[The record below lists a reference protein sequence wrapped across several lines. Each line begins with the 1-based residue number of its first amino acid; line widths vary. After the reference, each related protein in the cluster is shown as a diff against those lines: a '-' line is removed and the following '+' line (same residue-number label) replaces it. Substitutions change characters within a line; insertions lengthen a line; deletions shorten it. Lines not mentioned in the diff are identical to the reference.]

1 MGRLRYLAKRLVL
14 AVPVVWL
21 GTSFTWYAI
30 FMGPIDPAAN
40 LVGETDPQAS
50 EKYQAIREQLG
61 LTKPPL
67 EQYVQFMTD
76 MAVFDLGQTW
86 VIYSGSPVNEL
97 ILDFLPR
104 TLWLGLWSVV
114 IAVFLGVPLGFYAG
128 LRSNTIADYITSLS
142 GISWRAM
149 PNFWLAAVILS
160 LLIGS
165 ESLFGFQWETVG
177 VPIDAVTGNPGLGYM
192 AGDPLAFFTEPE
204 NTLAAFKK
212 IAPAAIVLGSASMG
226 NEIRIGRTA
235 VMEVKN
241 EQFVDFA
248 RAKGVAGRWLVW
260 KHIFRNALIPLV
272 PIITTEAF
280 LLIGGSVLVEQVF
293 GISGMGSLFFQAAI
307 NGDIPVMGTLMYVFI
322 LMLVA
327 VNLLQDVLY
336 TVIDPRVGLEGE
348 G

>member
-1 MGRLRYLAKRLVL
+1 MGRLQYLTKRFLM
-14 AVPVVWL
+14 AIPVIWL

-30 FMGPIDPAAN
+30 FMGPIDPAAA
-40 LVGETDPQAS
+40 LVGQTDPQAS
-50 EKYQAIREQLG
+50 ERYQQIRDSLG
-61 LTKPPL
+61 LTEPPL
-67 EQYVQFMTD
+67 EQYVDYMTD
-76 MAVFDLGQTW
+76 LIVFDLGQTW
-86 VIYSGSPVNEL
+86 VVYSGSPVNAL

-114 IAVFLGVPLGFYAG
+114 IAVFIGVPLGFYAG
-128 LRSNTIADYITSLS
+128 LRSNTLADYITSLS

-160 LLIGS
+160 ALIGFD
-165 ESLFGFQWETVG
+165 SLVG
-177 VPIDAVTGNPGLGYM
+177 VPWERVGPNTDAITGNPGLSYM
-192 AGDPLAFFTEPE
+192 AGDPMAFFTEPG

-235 VMEVKN
+235 VIEIKN
-241 EQFVDFA
+241 EQYLDFA
-248 RAKGVAGRWLVW
+248 KAKGVSGWRLTW

-280 LLIGGSVLVEQVF
+280 LLIGGSVLVETVF
-293 GISGMGSLFFQAAI
+293 GISGMGALFFEAAI

-322 LMLVA
+322 LLLVGI
-327 VNLLQDVLY
+327 NLLQDVLY
-336 TVIDPRVGLEGE
+336 TMIDPRIGLEGE
-348 G
+348 A